1 MTQPGRTRYNG
12 RRTRDDPGSGVI
24 WPMPRRAFAWCRPH
38 RAATLTHVNPITRLL
53 NRAVQAGWR
62 WLDRVG
68 QIVPGTHA
76 ARQFG
81 GLGRGTSIGFPMA
94 TLMGQQSIHIVED
107 TLVGRH
113 VTLSV
118 GYGVLDTRAPE
129 RALVIGDRC
138 VIGARCTIV
147 AHESVVIGD
156 GVWFGQDIFVSDA
169 SHGYQD
175 PELPIGEQFGTH
187 APVEIGSG
195 TWIGHGAII
204 LPGAR
209 IGRNVVVAAGSVV
222 RGEVGDHTVV
232 GGAPARVLRRLEP
245 GVGWVGTRGDVRP
258 VLYGPFGLA
267 AAAAVEDEATA

>member
-1 MTQPGRTRYNG
+1 M
-12 RRTRDDPGSGVI
+12 
-24 WPMPRRAFAWCRPH
+24 
-38 RAATLTHVNPITRLL
+38 TRLL
-53 NRAVQAGWR
+53 NRGLQGAWR
-62 WLDRVG
+62 WTDKVG
-68 QIVPGTHA
+68 QIVPGTRPA
-76 ARQFG
+76 ERFG
-81 GLGRGTSIGFPMA
+81 ALGRGTSIGFPMA
-94 TLMGQQSIHIVED
+94 TLMGERSIHLGED

-147 AHESVVIGD
+147 AHESIVIGD

-187 APVEIGSG
+187 DPVEIGSG

-209 IGRNVVVAAGSVV
+209 IGRNVNILNEAGVVDSEDAPHYVIRDKIVV
-222 RGEVGDHTVV
+222 VPKFTILQD
-232 GGAPARVLRRLEP
+232 
-245 GVGWVGTRGDVRP
+245 GTKI
-258 VLYGPFGLA
+258 
-267 AAAAVEDEATA
+267 

>member
-1 MTQPGRTRYNG
+1 VKSIA
-12 RRTRDDPGSGVI
+12 RRVANAI
-24 WPMPRRAFAWCRPH
+24 V
-38 RAATLTHVNPITRLL
+38 LT
-53 NRAVQAGWR
+53 GWR

-68 QIVPGTHA
+68 QIVPGTRA
-76 ARQFG
+76 AERFG
-81 GLGRGTSIGFPMA
+81 SLGPGTSIGFPTA
-94 TLMGQQSIHIVED
+94 TLMGTRSIHIGSD

-147 AHESVVIGD
+147 AHESIVIGD

-175 PELPIGEQFGTH
+175 PELPIGEQFGAH
-187 APVEIGSG
+187 LPVEIGAGS
-195 TWIGHGAII
+195 WIGHGAII
-204 LPGAR
+204 LPGPR

-222 RGEVGDHTVV
+222 NGPVADHTVV
-232 GGAPARVLRRLEP
+232 GGAPARVLRHLEP

-258 VLYGPFGLA
+258 VLHGPFGLA
-267 AAAAVEDEATA
+267 AAAAAEDEAVIA